1 MTISTLHNKSNF
13 HIRITIKKLVIL
25 ILGLS
30 AFGYPIS
37 VGFGLL
43 LNLPTQPVNIAY
55 RVIVL
60 LISFILILHQ
70 LQKHRYIIK
79 ISKANSLF
87 LIFWFIY
94 SVRLFY
100 DLFIINVP
108 YGIGMGSKTFIL
120 LFAYGS
126 CFLPA
131 TAIMLAKFDFDFKP
145 YVGTLFKMAA
155 LANIFIFLVL
165 IKENGLSIQ
174 MFLTRATVINNE
186 EASPL
191 NSITISLA
199 GSLLTIL
206 SLIRWNIGF
215 FRNQVRY
222 KFLTSIL
229 FLLGLFNLFAGA
241 SRSPIAITFIIL
253 SVVYYKFWVLKK
265 RSTFFLIKTFSLL
278 FLLTFVLSIFIA
290 PKIKNFDF
298 VFIGRVLS
306 TIDKDKVKENRD
318 YSIEAAWD
326 DFKRAP
332 LIGNSFVGSYD
343 GFYPHSILV
352 EVPMSTGIIGSMFFF
367 SYFFIV
373 FIGSFKLMN
382 KGKHFIFIT
391 SIFLSF
397 FIISTTSGSIF
408 FSHELWI
415 WSMFI
420 SKIYYS

>member
-1 MTISTLHNKSNF
+1 MTISTIHSKSNF
-13 HIRITIKKLVIL
+13 LIRITIKKLVIL

-43 LNLPTQPVNIAY
+43 LNLPTQPLNIAY

-60 LISFILILHQ
+60 FISFILILNQ
-70 LQKHRYIIK
+70 LQKYRSKIM
-79 ISKANSLF
+79 ISKVNSLF
-87 LIFWFIY
+87 LIFWLIY
-94 SVRLFY
+94 TIRLFY

-108 YGIGMGSKTFIL
+108 YGVGMGSKSFIL

-145 YVGTLFKMAA
+145 YIGILFKMAA

-165 IKENGLSIQ
+165 INENGLSLQ
-174 MFLTRATVINNE
+174 MFLTRATVLNNE

-206 SLIRWNIGF
+206 SLIRWNISF
-215 FRNQVRY
+215 FRNQVSN
-222 KFLTSIL
+222 KVLISIL

-241 SRSPIAITFIIL
+241 SRSPIAITFIIISL
-253 SVVYYKFWVLKK
+253 AYYKFWVLKK
-265 RSTFFLIKTFSLL
+265 RSIFYLIKTFSLL
-278 FLLTFVLSIFIA
+278 FLLTFVLSVFIA

-306 TIDKDKVKENRD
+306 TLDKDKVKENRD
-318 YSIEAAWD
+318 YSIEAAWG
-326 DFKRAP
+326 DFLHAP
-332 LIGNSFVGSYD
+332 LLGNSFVGSYD

-352 EVPMSTGIIGSMFFF
+352 EVPMSTGIIGSVFFF
-367 SYFFIV
+367 SYFLIV
-373 FIGSFKLMN
+373 FIRSIKLMN
-382 KGKHFIFIT
+382 KGKQYIFIT